1 MTQMTADAT
10 QKKRRSS
17 RKNTITVRW
26 LISNLGVVFL
36 VLLIVELS
44 VIYTLQHYYYNS
56 AEQYLTTKI
65 SSVTT
70 VLTRY
75 SQDTGSNFS
84 ADLRSTFENFSDKE
98 RMELMAINS
107 KGRVTLTTSGFAP
120 DTGTAMPDYETAMES
135 ETGTWTGRQNGCY
148 GYIRFE
154 SYVLL
159 FCQSIYFLEVTLFAK
174 ASSFGTV
181 FQNILCYP
189 WRKSQVKK
197 SNRVCRIRIE
207 RSEYYFSF
215 FILVFFRTYFFLL
228 LFFF

>member
-1 MTQMTADAT
+1 MTKQA
-10 QKKRRSS
+10 
-17 RKNTITVRW
+17 NC
-26 LISNLGVVFL
+26 
-36 VLLIVELS
+36 VLFF
-44 VIYTLQHYYYNS
+44 
-56 AEQYLTTKI
+56 
-65 SSVTT
+65 
-70 VLTRY
+70 RY
-75 SQDTGSNFS
+75 
-84 ADLRSTFENFSDKE
+84 
-98 RMELMAINS
+98 I
-107 KGRVTLTTSGFAP
+107 
-120 DTGTAMPDYETAMES
+120 
-135 ETGTWTGRQNGCY
+135 CY

-215 FILVFFRTYFFLL
+215 FILVFLELTSFCCSFSFSDAMKMAYSSSNFWLSSIFATSLGRYKPWSCTDQNNQSGKNYDTLPFCTWKVEKVFPHITWDILTL
-228 LFFF
+228 DKDTGDSNRQHIFQNKR